1 MKDYRIKLKLVLKTS
16 FLQSGKNK
24 RELEK
29 KISDVVIKAIEN
41 DKVLKSLF
49 DDENK
54 PKISMKIKKI
64 KK

>member
-41 DKVLKSLF
+41 DKVLNSLF

>member
-16 FLQSGKNK
+16 FLQSAKNK

-29 KISDVVIKAIEN
+29 KISDVVIKAIKN
-41 DKVLKSLF
+41 DKVLNSLF

-54 PKISMKIKKI
+54 PKISMKINKI

>member
-41 DKVLKSLF
+41 DKVLNSLF

-54 PKISMKIKKI
+54 SKISMKINKI